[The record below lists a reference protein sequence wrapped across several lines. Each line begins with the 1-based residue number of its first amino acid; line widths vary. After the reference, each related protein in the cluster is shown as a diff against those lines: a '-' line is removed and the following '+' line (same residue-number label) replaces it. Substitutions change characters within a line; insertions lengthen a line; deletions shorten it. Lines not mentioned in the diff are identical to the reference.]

1 MLRNLIARLGRKT
14 ILLPLGCMGLIF
26 CLSSI
31 PGGRH
36 ELLGYEFQ
44 LAPDLGNLL
53 HLPAYAALATFWMI
67 ALESRGVPA
76 RRAALLA
83 CVYAT
88 LFGAADELHQFFVP
102 LRCMDARD
110 VLANFLGAL
119 AAALVWPWARS
130 LFFEPGRTARRGI
143 TKRQEEWPE
152 PPSSTRGG

>member
-1 MLRNLIARLGRKT
+1 MLRNLVTKLGSKT
-14 ILLPLGCMGLIF
+14 IFLPLGCMGLIF
-26 CLSSI
+26 LLSSI

-44 LAPDLGNLL
+44 LAPDIGNLL
-53 HLPAYAALATFWMI
+53 HLPAYAVLATLWMI

-88 LFGAADELHQFFVP
+88 LFGAADEVHQSFVP

-110 VLANFLGAL
+110 VLANLLGAL
-119 AAALVWPWARS
+119 AAALAWPWTRS
-130 LFFEPGRTARRGI
+130 LFFEPGRNARRGI
-143 TKRQEEWPE
+143 TTRQEASAE
-152 PPSSTRGG
+152 PPSSTREE